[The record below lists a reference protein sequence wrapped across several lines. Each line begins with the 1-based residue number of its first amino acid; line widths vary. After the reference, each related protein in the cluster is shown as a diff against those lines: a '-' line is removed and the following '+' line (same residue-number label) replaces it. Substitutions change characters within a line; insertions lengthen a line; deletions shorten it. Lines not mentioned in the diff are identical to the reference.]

1 MKAPLSERQVDGGMV
16 KDQQGAEAIQK
27 FGGQRSIE
35 NLMLLNEIAIL
46 RDQLLSQG
54 SMSGE
59 SAGCDFLTLFF
70 PLILILTP
78 TPTPILTVDL
88 YFTAATSL
96 VSANCL
102 VSEA

>member
-70 PLILILTP
+70 PLILILT
-78 TPTPILTVDL
+78 VDL

>member
-1 MKAPLSERQVDGGMV
+1 MV

-70 PLILILTP
+70 PLILILT
-78 TPTPILTVDL
+78 VDL